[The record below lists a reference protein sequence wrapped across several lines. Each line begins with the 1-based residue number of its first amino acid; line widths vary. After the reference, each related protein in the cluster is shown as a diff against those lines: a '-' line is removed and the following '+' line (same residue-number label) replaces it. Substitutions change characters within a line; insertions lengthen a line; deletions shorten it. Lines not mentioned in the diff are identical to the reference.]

1 MAMKFISTLLIMA
14 MKFISTWLIM
24 AMKFI
29 GTSLILAMKRWI
41 TKVCYVKVYLLD
53 GYIKCQ
59 LTAYFYTCYHI

>member
-1 MAMKFISTLLIMA
+1 
-14 MKFISTWLIM
+14 M